1 MSRSESGVKGVN
13 LMATRREFL
22 RLAASA
28 AAFASLPSVLRAQGD
43 AAYGGFQMGIQTY
56 SLRAF
61 GLDKCL
67 EIVKDLGLKHLQF
80 YSGGQAKIT
89 DDAAA
94 IEALKKKIADAG
106 MKVLSWG
113 VEGFGKDV
121 ANNRKKFEFAKAMGF
136 NVFTANPTPDSF
148 ENLAALTKEYGVKI
162 AIHNHGPEDKRYG
175 KLDQLLAALDK
186 QPVEL
191 GVCVDTGHTLR
202 AGEDPVK
209 WIKELGPRVHDVHL
223 KDASAPNV
231 YNILGQG
238 KLDVV
243 GTLKA
248 LKEVKFSGLLAIEYE
263 LNEKNPADDIKK
275 CLEVAREACKK
286 L

>member
-1 MSRSESGVKGVN
+1 MIS
-13 LMATRREFL
+13 RREFL
-22 RLAASA
+22 RVSASTTALAALA
-28 AAFASLPSVLRAQGD
+28 PRDLLGQGD
-43 AAYGGFQMGIQTY
+43 AAYGGFQMGLQTY

-61 GLDKCL
+61 DLDKCL
-67 EIVKDLGLKHLQF
+67 EAVKELGLKNLEF

-89 DDAAA
+89 DDPAK
-94 IEALKKKIADAG
+94 IDTLKKKVADAG
-106 MKVLSWG
+106 LKVLSWG
-113 VEGFGKDV
+113 VEGFGKD
-121 ANNRKKFEFAKAMGF
+121 AAANRKKFEFAKAMGF
-136 NVFTANPTPDSF
+136 TVFSANPSPDSF

-162 AIHNHGPEDKRYG
+162 AIHNHGPEDKTYG
-175 KLDQLLAALDK
+175 KLDQLQKALEK
-186 QPVEL
+186 WPVEL

-209 WIKELGPRVHDVHL
+209 WIQALGPRVHDVHL

-231 YNILGQG
+231 FNILGQG

-248 LKEVKFSGLLAIEYE
+248 LKEVKFSGHMALEYE
-263 LNEKNPADDIKK
+263 LNEKNPVDDIKK

>member
-1 MSRSESGVKGVN
+1 
-13 LMATRREFL
+13 MATRREFL

-28 AAFASLPSVLRAQGD
+28 GAVAALPGLLRAQGD

-61 GLDKCL
+61 DLDKCL

-80 YSGGQAKIT
+80 YSGKQAKIT

-94 IEALKKKIADAG
+94 IDALKKKLADAG
-106 MKVLSWG
+106 LKVLSWG
-113 VEGFGKDV
+113 VEGFGKDAA
-121 ANNRKKFEFAKAMGF
+121 ANKKKFEFAKAMGF
-136 NVFTANPTPDSF
+136 NVFTANPSPDSF

-162 AIHNHGPEDKRYG
+162 AIHNHGPEDKTYG
-175 KLDQLLAALDK
+175 KLDQIQKAIEK
-186 QPVEL
+186 WPVEI

-209 WIKELGPRVHDVHL
+209 WIQALGPRVHDVHL
-223 KDASAPNV
+223 KDASAPQV
-231 YNILGQG
+231 YNVLGQG
-238 KLDVV
+238 KLDVL

-248 LKEVKFSGLLAIEYE
+248 LKDIKFTGLLALEYE
-263 LNEKNPADDIKK
+263 LNEKNPVDDIKR